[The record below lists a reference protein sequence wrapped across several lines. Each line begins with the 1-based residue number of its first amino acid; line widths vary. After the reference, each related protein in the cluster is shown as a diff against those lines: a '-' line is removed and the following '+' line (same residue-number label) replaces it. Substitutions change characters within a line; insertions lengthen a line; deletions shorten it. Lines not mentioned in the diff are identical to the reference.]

1 MIIVKNSSYIVLD
14 TYTKEK
20 ISEHPYIDEYTRK
33 KAKAEA
39 EASNEQWK
47 LSVVTQ

>member
-1 MIIVKNSSYIVLD
+1 MIIVKDSTYIVID
-14 TYTKEK
+14 TNTKEV
-20 ISEHPYIDEYTRK
+20 ISRHPYVDEYTRK

-47 LSVVTQ
+47 LSAVTQ

>member
-1 MIIVKNSSYIVLD
+1 MIIVKDSTYIVVD
-14 TYTKEK
+14 TKTKEE
-20 ISEHPYIDEYTRK
+20 ISRHPYVDEYTRK

-47 LSVVTQ
+47 LSRQSN